1 MKLNRNRTDMERK
14 GNDKRVMLESA
25 IFASINFKPV
35 NYEVS
40 IS

>member
-1 MKLNRNRTDMERK
+1 MEMT
-14 GNDKRVMLESA
+14 DKRVMLEFA